1 MIKYIEKWGT
11 GTITDR
17 QARMDLSQLVSLG
30 LISKIGKA
38 RLTKYKLNPKI
49 SGNIR
54 KLSEKLLKL
63 NPTYKGGKRG
73 QKVVRWMIY
82 ELNEDVRK
90 WLEKAV
96 MLFDGF
102 LEGFGEREE

>member
-1 MIKYIEKWGT
+1 MSLKGVYRKIWNWHLYYI
-11 GTITDR
+11 
-17 QARMDLSQLVSLG
+17 
-30 LISKIGKA
+30 
-38 RLTKYKLNPKI
+38 
-49 SGNIR
+49 
-54 KLSEKLLKL
+54 L

-96 MLFDGF
+96 MLFAEF
-102 LEGFGEREE
+102 LKELGVRGKIRGD